1 MYTSKHHGI
10 TINAPQYHH
19 SMFKRSIKCKNAK
32 LELVATSL
40 KALVVS
46 DRLPRHSEETDE
58 RGVCWI
64 PSVLPKKFIITYRF
78 S

>member
-1 MYTSKHHGI
+1 
-10 TINAPQYHH
+10 
-19 SMFKRSIKCKNAK
+19 MFKRSIKWKNAK

-58 RGVCWI
+58 RGVWI
-64 PSVLPKKFIITYRF
+64 PSALP
-78 S
+78 